1 MSFRDYSGLLA
12 AVRERAGELTS
23 QTLGLRGKAAAGVAG
38 GAAIGVL
45 ALGSAV
51 GGTVAAADTSADA
64 RRASAG
70 ATSGAPSGAPSVA
83 EAAVRQSAP
92 GERLDA
98 PGERLGSAGERL
110 GSAAGRLGSPGEA
123 LDSPGERLG
132 SAAERLDAAAKALG
146 SGKGAMPAA
155 PEVAGKPARVKG
167 STGVVQKGGLT
178 EAQVA
183 QGPSATVDEV
193 LKLAA
198 KQVGISEGKR
208 GQTKFHDWYVSTE
221 SARKTAERDGGR
233 VSSYNGAAWCNMF
246 VSWVGSQTGLKG
258 MGWDAYTVSHA
269 QWFKK
274 TDRWGQKAKPGAVVF
289 FNWGQ
294 GGIGGIEH
302 VGLVVKDNGNGT
314 ISTIEGNAE
323 DKVKKKIRKKSQVAG
338 YGYPDYRK

>member
-23 QTLGLRGKAAAGVAG
+23 QTLSLRGKAAAGVAG

-51 GGTVAAADTSADA
+51 GGTVAAADTSADTL
-64 RRASAG
+64 RASAG
-70 ATSGAPSGAPSVA
+70 AASGAPSVA

-92 GERLDA
+92 GERLNV
-98 PGERLGSAGERL
+98 
-110 GSAAGRLGSPGEA
+110 
-123 LDSPGERLG
+123 PGERLG
-132 SAAERLDAAAKALG
+132 SAAEGLGAPGENLAAPGERLGAPGERLGSSAEQLDAAAKALG
-146 SGKGAMPAA
+146 SGKGAMPAQ
-155 PEVAGKPARVKG
+155 PEVAGKAGRVKG

-178 EAQVA
+178 EAQVE

-221 SARKTAERDGGR
+221 SARKTADRDGGR

-323 DKVKKKIRKKSQVAG
+323 DQVKKKIRKKSQVAG